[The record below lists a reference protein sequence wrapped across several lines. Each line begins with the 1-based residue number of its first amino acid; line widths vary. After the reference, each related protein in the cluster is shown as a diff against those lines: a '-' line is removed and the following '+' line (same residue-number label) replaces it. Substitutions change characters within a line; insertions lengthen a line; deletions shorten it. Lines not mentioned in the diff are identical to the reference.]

1 MAKELYIDQ
10 DECTGCNLC
19 VDTCP
24 DVFKMNDDEIA
35 EVVNAEG
42 ASEEDIQTCIDDC
55 PVTCI
60 YWKE

>member
-1 MAKELYIDQ
+1 MAKELLIDQ

-24 DVFKMNDDEIA
+24 DVFKLNDDDLA
-35 EVVNAEG
+35 EVIDPAG
-42 ASEEDIQTCIDDC
+42 AGEDEIQECIDNC

-60 YWKE
+60 SWKE